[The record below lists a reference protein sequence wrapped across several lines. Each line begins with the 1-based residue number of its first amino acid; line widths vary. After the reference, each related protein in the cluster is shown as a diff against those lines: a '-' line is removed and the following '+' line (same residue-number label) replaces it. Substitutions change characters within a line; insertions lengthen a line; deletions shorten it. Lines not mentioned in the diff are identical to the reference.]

1 MKPRTIIEESG
12 NVDRVM
18 AVCGGG
24 VCIRVG
30 R

>member
-1 MKPRTIIEESG
+1 MLRNIIGESG
-12 NVDRVM
+12 NVDRVV